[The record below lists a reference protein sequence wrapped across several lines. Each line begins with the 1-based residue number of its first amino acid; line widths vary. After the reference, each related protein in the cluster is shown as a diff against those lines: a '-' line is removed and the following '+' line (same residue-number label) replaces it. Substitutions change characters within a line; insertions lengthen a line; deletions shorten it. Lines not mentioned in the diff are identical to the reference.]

1 VTQRTTE
8 AAPTRAQNISRA
20 MQQKW
25 QDPDYRQKQ
34 ALRFAERRQ
43 DPTKSWSRR
52 GIPNGYTRDQADL
65 MWRECRAKAE
75 EDVRALEE
83 REGEPMHPYAREAL
97 EQVITIMRSAL
108 NDAIRLRAARLLL
121 EFTVGK
127 PREHRSVSLETA
139 EWWLDQ
145 LTA

>member
-8 AAPTRAQNISRA
+8 AAPARAQNISRA
-20 MQQKW
+20 MLRKW
-25 QDPDYRQKQ
+25 QNPDYRQKQ
-34 ALRFAERRQ
+34 ALRFEERRQ
-43 DPTKSWSRR
+43 DPTKFWSRR
-52 GIPNGYTRDQADL
+52 GVPNGYTRDQADL
-65 MWRECRAKAE
+65 MWREARAKAE

-83 REGEPMHPYAREAL
+83 RQGEPMHPYAREAL
-97 EQVITIMRSAL
+97 EHVIMVMRSDAG
-108 NDAIRLRAARLLL
+108 NAIRLRAARMLL

>member
-1 VTQRTTE
+1 MTQCNT
-8 AAPTRAQNISRA
+8 PSQTRGENISRA
-20 MQQKW
+20 MLRKW
-25 QDPDYRQKQ
+25 QDPDYRQKH

-52 GIPNGYTRDQADL
+52 GVPNGFTREQADQ

-97 EQVITIMRSAL
+97 KEVITVLRSAL
-108 NDAIRLRAARLLL
+108 NDAIRLKAARLLL
-121 EFTVGK
+121 EFTCGK
-127 PREHRSVSLETA
+127 SPRNQGVSVRAA
-139 EWWLDQ
+139 EQWLD
-145 LTA
+145 LITA

>member
-8 AAPTRAQNISRA
+8 AAPTRGQNISRA
-20 MQQKW
+20 MLQK
-25 QDPDYRQKQ
+25 KH
-34 ALRFAERRQ
+34 AVRFAERRQ
-43 DPTKSWSRR
+43 DPRKTWSRR
-52 GIPNGYTRDQADL
+52 GVPNGFTRDQADL
-65 MWRECRAKAE
+65 MWRECRAKAA

-83 REGEPMHPYAREAL
+83 IEGEPMHPYAREAL
-97 EQVITIMRSAL
+97 EHVITVMRSAL
-108 NDAIRLRAARLLL
+108 NDAIRLRAARVLL

-127 PREHRSVSLETA
+127 PREGRSVSLQTA

>member
-1 VTQRTTE
+1 
-8 AAPTRAQNISRA
+8 

-25 QDPDYRQKQ
+25 QDPDYRQKH

-43 DPTKSWSRR
+43 DPDKSWSRR

-65 MWRECRAKAE
+65 MWREARAKAE

-83 REGEPMHPYAREAL
+83 TEGELMHPYAREAL
-97 EQVITIMRSAL
+97 KEVITILRSAL
-108 NDAIRLRAARLLL
+108 NDATRLRAARMLL
-121 EFTVGK
+121 EFTCGK
-127 PREHRSVSLETA
+127 PRENRSVLLETA

-145 LTA
+145 LPANPLVFE